1 MHTKFGCDRIA
12 YVLALQLGLVACS
25 ASSGQTNGDVGA
37 GGESGSSSSNGGDTG
52 TGGTT
57 GEGVG
62 GSTSQ
67 EPPPNSGGATNGGF
81 GNSGGTPVS
90 GSGGQNGGGGGTASS
105 GGSGGAGGVGG
116 TTADAGTGGTPSADA
131 GGGSNTDPCAG
142 GEVGSAGTGIGTGSE
157 YGAVKYQLPL
167 DNQIVDLKTTLVVP
181 KKPTAQGTLFI
192 WPGLQWLGGSDP
204 ASLGNGILQPVL
216 TWGSSC
222 APSMPQDYSSWWISG
237 MYVNVSTG
245 AAGPTGCAGGDSMN
259 VADGDALDIDMAL
272 TGTTWKQ
279 TIMDEATG
287 KPVDFSI
294 DLKGQSQDWATWAI
308 ELPVGGGN
316 VAPSEGVVFKN
327 NVLTFAKKAS
337 TCQPDQRGPNDT
349 FTAPRAS
356 TDGLSCCISQI
367 VLRAK
372 GVAQ

>member
-1 MHTKFGCDRIA
+1 MHAKFGRDRVA
-12 YVLALQLGLVACS
+12 YVMALQLGLVACS
-25 ASSGQTNGDVGA
+25 ASSGQRNGDIGT
-37 GGESGSSSSNGGDTG
+37 GGESSSPSSGGDTA
-52 TGGTT
+52 TGGTSS
-57 GEGVG
+57 EGVG
-62 GSTSQ
+62 GSTS
-67 EPPPNSGGATNGGF
+67 EGPPPSSGGATNGGS
-81 GNSGGTPVS
+81 GNSGGAPTS
-90 GSGGQNGGGGGTASS
+90 SGGGQS
-105 GGSGGAGGVGG
+105 GGSGGTTSPGAVGG
-116 TTADAGTGGTPSADA
+116 SGGSMTADAGPGGAPTGDA
-131 GGGSNTDPCAG
+131 GGGPDTDPCAG
-142 GEVGSAGTGIGTGSE
+142 GQEGSAGTGHGTGSE

-167 DNQIVDLKTTLVVP
+167 DNQIVDLKTTLIVP

-216 TWGSSC
+216 TWGASC
-222 APSMPQDYSSWWISG
+222 APSMPQDYTSWWIAA

-279 TIMDEATG
+279 TIVDEATS
-287 KPVDFSI
+287 KTVDFSI

-337 TCQPDQRGPNDT
+337 SCQPDQRGPNDT

-367 VLRAK
+367 VLRAQ